1 MFNLSSYRRF
11 PSLIKDKQIW
21 CSKDCGPCFTGSG
34 STDLGASFAPLN
46 GENNCYS
53 WANKPGYAIP
63 SVDGIN

>member
-1 MFNLSSYRRF
+1 
-11 PSLIKDKQIW
+11 LIKDKQIW

-53 WANKPGYAIP
+53 WANKPGYAIS